1 MSNIGRIIYG
11 YCDGYFGRDSYHEK
25 IIIGEG
31 YNWIVVKDWNGVDFA
46 CLPADEKQELINE
59 WSVEKESDY
68 Y

>member
-11 YCDGYFGRDSYHEK
+11 YCDGYFGRDSHHEK
-25 IIIGEG
+25 IIIAEG
-31 YNWIVVKDWNGVDFA
+31 YNWVVVKDWNGVDFA

-59 WSVEKESDY
+59 WSIEKEPDY